1 MVSVAFGIICNNAR
15 VTAGIAASVISGLDC
30 QRGNYHGI
38 SGGSPLRTSK
48 SGVSMS

>member
-30 QRGNYHGI
+30 KEAITTAFPVGR
-38 SGGSPLRTSK
+38 L
-48 SGVSMS
+48 